1 MTLRYRLY
9 LGLKLLFTC
18 AASSA
23 FAAETSVAVAAN
35 FTEPAKEI
43 AAAFAKA
50 TGHKAQLVFGPSGA
64 FYTQI
69 SHGAPFELFLS
80 ADAERPVK
88 IEQEGLGV
96 PATRFTYAVGRL
108 ALFSTTPR
116 LVDKAGAVLRTGRFE
131 KIAIADP
138 VSAPYGQAALE
149 TMRALGVEARLKPR
163 IVTGTSI
170 AQAYQFT
177 STGAAEL
184 GFVALSQ
191 IIDVKGGSR
200 WIVPASLH
208 KPIEQQAILLKTG
221 AANPAARAFLKFLKS
236 DAALRIIRRYGYA
249 AR

>member
-1 MTLRYRLY
+1 MTLRHRLY
-9 LGLKLLFTC
+9 LGLMLLFGC

-35 FTEPAKEI
+35 FTEPAREI

-50 TGHKAQLVFGPSGA
+50 TGHKAQLAFGPSGA

-69 SHGAPFELFLS
+69 SHGAPFELLLS
-80 ADAERPVK
+80 ADADRPTK

-96 PATRFTYAVGRL
+96 PGTRFTYAVGRL

-116 LVDKAGAVLRTGRFE
+116 LVDRAGAVLRTGRFE

-138 VSAPYGQAALE
+138 VSAPYGLAALE
-149 TMRALGVEARLKPR
+149 TMRTLGVEARLKPR

-191 IIDVKGGSR
+191 IIDVKRGSR
-200 WIVPASLH
+200 WIVPARLH

-249 AR
+249 VR

>member
-1 MTLRYRLY
+1 M
-9 LGLKLLFTC
+9 LLFTC

-69 SHGAPFELFLS
+69 SRGAPFELFLS

-138 VSAPYGQAALE
+138 VSAPYGLAALE

>member
-9 LGLKLLFTC
+9 LGLMLLFTC

>member
-9 LGLKLLFTC
+9 LGLMLLFTC

-138 VSAPYGQAALE
+138 VSAPYGLAALE